1 MCDIC
6 FVTHLFSFYNETMK
20 NKNLFYQILISFVLV
35 SVLTN
40 MACLF
45 IRNSVI
51 QQEKLKAEY
60 TVNSTINRVE
70 IKLESYI
77 EKVGFLKKTI
87 EAGIDL
93 DDAYFESVAS
103 RLYGDDPAVKTIEL
117 APNGIIQ
124 NAYPFKENQKAIGM
138 DMLAEHERKEAATL
152 AKDTRK
158 YTLEG
163 PYDLKQ
169 GGKGALLYDPI
180 YVNEEFWGFSILVID
195 WDAFLDEIHL
205 SDLKKASYDFVIWKK
220 DRSTK
225 EKIVIAQSSKN
236 IDSNTLL
243 IKCKL
248 PNNKWNFEIVP
259 KQGWINTYV
268 IRSLVIASVLIDFLV
283 TAAIAQFEIRHRKD
297 LEYAS
302 QIEWQA
308 KKAQEAS
315 AAKSRFL
322 FSMSHDIRT
331 PMNAIMGYTELMEK
345 NVGNIEKEKDYLS
358 KIHSSSKFLLD
369 LINSILE
376 MARIESGKETL
387 NIKACNIFDV
397 LDSLN
402 SVFEKLAHE
411 KGLEY
416 QCTIKIQHPYIYCD
430 PIKLEEILLNIIGN
444 SIKYTDEGMVLIQI
458 EEGES
463 GQFQCMIQDTGIG
476 MSEAYL
482 PHAFEDFSREK
493 SGTQTSVKGTG
504 LGLAIVK
511 SLVELMHGTIE
522 ISSQVNQGTTTRM
535 KFHFEIAKE
544 SELEK
549 NQETNI
555 IDLKGKHILLAEDN
569 DLNAEIAMTL
579 LSDYGLIVD
588 HVSDGIACV
597 KQVKEKEYDAVLM
610 DIQMPNMD
618 GYQATQKIREFSDI
632 PIVAMT
638 ANAFE
643 EDKQKALSIGMNGHI
658 AKPIDMDKVIST
670 LSRVLTF
677 KCPVCGKYT
686 FQSGPGSYEIC
697 PVCGWEDDKAQY
709 KDPNLK
715 GGANKLSLKEYK
727 EQYEKNHE

>member
-1 MCDIC
+1 MII

-20 NKNLFYQILISFVLV
+20 NKNLIYQVLISFVLV

-124 NAYPFKENQKAIGM
+124 NVYPFKENQKAIGM
-138 DMLAEHERKEAATL
+138 NMLAEHERKEAATL

-180 YVNEEFWGFSILVID
+180 YVNEKFWGFSILVID

-205 SDLKKASYDFVIWKK
+205 SDLKKASYDFVIWKT
-220 DRSTK
+220 DRVTK
-225 EKIVIAQSSKN
+225 KKIIISQSSKN

-268 IRSLVIASVLIDFLV
+268 MISLAVASILIDFLV

-402 SVFEKLAHE
+402 SVFEKQAE
-411 KGLEY
+411 QKGLTY
-416 QCTIKIQHPYIYCD
+416 QCNTKIEHPYVYCD
-430 PIKLEEILLNIIGN
+430 QIKFEDILLNVIGN
-444 SIKYTDEGMVLIQI
+444 SVKYTKNGNISIHV
-458 EEGES
+458 EEVETGS
-463 GQFQCMIQDTGIG
+463 FQCIIQDTGIG

-493 SGTQTSVKGTG
+493 SGTQTSIKGTG
-504 LGLAIVK
+504 LGLSIVK

-579 LSDYGLIVD
+579 LFDYGFIVD

-597 KQVKEKEYDAVLM
+597 KQVKEKEYDVVLM

-658 AKPIDMDKVIST
+658 AKPIDMDKVIKT
-670 LSRVLTF
+670 LSNVFVF

-697 PVCGWEDDKAQY
+697 PICGWENDKAQY
-709 KDPNLK
+709 KDPTLK
-715 GGANKLSLKEYK
+715 GGANRLSLKEYK
-727 EQYEKNHE
+727 KQYEKNHQ

>member
-1 MCDIC
+1 MII

-345 NVGNIEKEKDYLS
+345 NIGNAEKEKDYLS

-416 QCTIKIQHPYIYCD
+416 QCTTKIQHPYIYCD

-463 GQFQCMIQDTGIG
+463 GHFQCMIQDTGIG

-511 SLVELMHGTIE
+511 SLVELMNGTIE

-579 LSDYGLIVD
+579 LSDYGVIVD

-597 KQVKEKEYDAVLM
+597 KKVKENKYDLILM

-715 GGANKLSLKEYK
+715 GGANRLSLKEYK
-727 EQYEKNHE
+727 ERYEKNHQ

>member
-1 MCDIC
+1 MII

-20 NKNLFYQILISFVLV
+20 NKNLIYQILISFVLV

-124 NAYPFKENQKAIGM
+124 NVYPFKENQKAIGM
-138 DMLAEHERKEAATL
+138 NMLAEYERKEAATL

-345 NVGNIEKEKDYLS
+345 NIGNAEKEKDYLS

-416 QCTIKIQHPYIYCD
+416 QCTTKIQHPYIYCD

-504 LGLAIVK
+504 LGLSIVK
-511 SLVELMHGTIE
+511 SLVELMNGTIE

-579 LSDYGLIVD
+579 LFDYGLIVD

-597 KQVKEKEYDAVLM
+597 KKVKENKYDLILM

-658 AKPIDMDKVIST
+658 AKPIDMDKVIKT
-670 LSRVLTF
+670 LSNVFVF